1 MSDPDLDLDLDLEL
15 ADTLRAA
22 VGDFVRRGRR
32 DDRMPQG
39 QAAVLG
45 HLDRTGSMSI
55 AELARLEQVK
65 HQSMTR
71 TVNLLSE
78 QGLTALA
85 KDELDRR
92 QIVVAIT
99 PAGEQALG
107 QERHRRA
114 SRIARAIADD
124 LNDEEREIVRR
135 LPEILRKLRP
145 DAT

>member
-1 MSDPDLDLDLDLEL
+1 VSNLDLDL
-15 ADTLRAA
+15 ADELRAA
-22 VGDFVRRGRR
+22 VGEFVRRGRR

-45 HLDRTGSMSI
+45 YLDRGGAMSI

-71 TVNLLSE
+71 TVNLLSD
-78 QGLTALA
+78 QGLVALA

-99 PAGEQALG
+99 PAGERALG
-107 QERHRRA
+107 EERYRRA
-114 SRIARAIADD
+114 SRIARAIRDD
-124 LNDEEREIVRR
+124 LTDGEQEIVRQ

-145 DAT
+145 DAS

>member
-1 MSDPDLDLDLDLEL
+1 MSDLDLDL
-15 ADTLRAA
+15 ADNLRAA
-22 VGDFVRRGRR
+22 VGDFVRRGRH

-45 HLDRTGSMSI
+45 YLDRTGPMSI
-55 AELARLEQVK
+55 ADLARLEQVK

-71 TVNLLSE
+71 TVNLLSDH
-78 QGLTALA
+78 GLVALA

-99 PAGEQALG
+99 SAGEHALG
-107 QERHRRA
+107 EERYRRA
-114 SRIARAIADD
+114 SRIARAIRDD
-124 LNDEEREIVRR
+124 LTDEEREIVRR

-145 DAT
+145 DAS